1 MNIIQNMSY
10 LVGVF
15 VCIGEDCT
23 LGTIF
28 LYMEVFEIKQDF
40 LTNEQIKTNV
50 VEVIGIDGE
59 RLGQM
64 STKDAIAKAYDNDMD
79 LVMVAPN
86 SNPPVCKILDY
97 SKYKFEMA
105 KKEKEAKKNQK
116 IVEIKEVRLSATIDT
131 HDLEIKAKNANKF
144 LKDGDK
150 VKVSLKFKGREV
162 RFVDKGKETILKFVS
177 MLEDGQ
183 IEKDPKLEG
192 KFLNVIVM
200 PKQTK

>member
-1 MNIIQNMSY
+1 M
-10 LVGVF
+10 G
-15 VCIGEDCT
+15 
-23 LGTIF
+23 
-28 LYMEVFEIKQDF
+28 VFEIKQDF
-40 LTNEQIKTNV
+40 LTNEQIKTNI
-50 VEVIGIDGE
+50 VEVIGIEGE

-97 SKYKFEMA
+97 SRYKFEMA

-116 IVEIKEVRLSATIDT
+116 IVELKEVRLSATIDT

-162 RFVDKGKETILKFVS
+162 RFVDKGKGTILKFVS
-177 MLEDGQ
+177 MLEEGQ
-183 IEKDPKLEG
+183 IDKEPKLEG
-192 KFLNVIVM
+192 KFLNVIVI
-200 PKQTK
+200 PKQAK

>member
-1 MNIIQNMSY
+1 M
-10 LVGVF
+10 G
-15 VCIGEDCT
+15 
-23 LGTIF
+23 
-28 LYMEVFEIKQDF
+28 VFEIKQDF
-40 LTNEQIKTNV
+40 LTNEQIKTNI
-50 VEVIGIDGE
+50 VEVIGVDGE

-64 STKDAIAKAYDNDMD
+64 ATKDAISKAYDNDMD

-116 IVEIKEVRLSATIDT
+116 IVELKEVRLSATIDT

-144 LKDGDK
+144 LKAGDK

-162 RFVDKGKETILKFVS
+162 RFVDKGKGTILKFVS
-177 MLEDGQ
+177 MLEEGQ
-183 IEKDPKLEG
+183 IDKEPKLEG

-200 PKQTK
+200 PKQAK